1 MGVRSKYVQRYDR
14 SARDI
19 VRDVVVKLALN
30 GPVTY
35 NEVAAEL
42 YRLGYSIKL
51 ETIKR
56 TVRWLVEEG
65 VLTPCGTTRK
75 RQKRFCL
82 TTEALTIEGP
92 QPSKVHGLRTEH
104 DDLGV

>member
-1 MGVRSKYVQRYDR
+1 MSRYVQRYER
-14 SARDI
+14 SAREI
-19 VRDVVVKLALN
+19 VRDVVIKMAMY

-42 YRLGYSIKL
+42 YRQGYSIKL

-65 VLTPCGTTRK
+65 ILTPCGVTRR

-82 TTEALTIEGP
+82 TREALTVEGP
-92 QPSKVHGLRTEH
+92 KEDRVRGLRS
-104 DDLGV
+104 DDPFTL